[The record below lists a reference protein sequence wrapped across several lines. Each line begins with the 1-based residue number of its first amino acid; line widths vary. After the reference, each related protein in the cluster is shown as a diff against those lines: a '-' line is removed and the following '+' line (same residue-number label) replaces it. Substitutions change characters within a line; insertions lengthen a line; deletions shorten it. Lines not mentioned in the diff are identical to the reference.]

1 MFQCGISTFTG
12 TRPVGAMQGPRPYAP
27 SLRWG
32 IFQSTGDLCR
42 TCTDAGRSVALR
54 RALWVS
60 RQQGDRE
67 STRLDSNH
75 SEIFDI
81 AFWFEKKNRFFS
93 LDTGRLHPETYQ
105 FLDKVREHS

>member
-1 MFQCGISTFTG
+1 MFICPISTFTG

-54 RALWVS
+54 RALCVS
-60 RQQGDRE
+60 RLQA
-67 STRLDSNH
+67 STTSPFQEHCMSLAEKR
-75 SEIFDI
+75 SE
-81 AFWFEKKNRFFS
+81 
-93 LDTGRLHPETYQ
+93 
-105 FLDKVREHS
+105 EHTSELQSHLNLVCPLLL